1 MTLIGMLHH
10 RKDPRTVIKTYAF
23 AAVAKAEGANFFYFS
38 PGTVNLNNRSIK
50 GKVYEN
56 GSWVDKTMPFPDVIY
71 NAGNPIKLAK
81 SQRVIDK
88 LKETIPFTTN
98 SIGNKWSV
106 NERLKKGKEF
116 AHYLVPSEKIVK
128 NTESFFNYVSA
139 FEHVVFK
146 PFDGR
151 KGKGILFISK
161 KNGGFH
167 VTKDSNSGYYSNIQ
181 LNELIKERLSTGTFI
196 MQPYIQSVT
205 KSGQAYDF
213 RLHVQKNGEG
223 KWVITSIYPRIAPE
237 GSKISN
243 INNGGYTN
251 YLDPFLQQ
259 EFKDDAMNM
268 KRKLE
273 HFSLSLAEHLDE
285 LQMILYAEVIDE
297 IGIDIGL
304 DANQKIWIYE
314 VNWLPG
320 CPPTFYLEMDV
331 VINSI
336 RYAMYLAKNTKA
348 IKAQIKELR
357 ERKNDKKKERPHYSN
372 NGQRR

>member
-23 AAVAKAEGANFFYFS
+23 AAVAKAEGADFFYFS
-38 PGTVNLNNRSIK
+38 PGTVNLNNRSIR

-56 GSWVDKTMPFPDVIY
+56 GSWVEKTMPFPDVIY
-71 NAGNPIKLAK
+71 NAGNPNKLAK

-106 NERLKKGKEF
+106 NQRLKKGKEF

-161 KNGGFH
+161 KNDGFH
-167 VTKDSNSGYYSNIQ
+167 ITKDSNCRYYSKNQ

-285 LQMILYAEVIDE
+285 LQMILYEEVIDE

-304 DANQKIWIYE
+304 DENQKIWIYE

-336 RYAMYLAKNTKA
+336 RYAMYLAKNSKA
-348 IKAQIKELR
+348 IQAQIKELK
-357 ERKNDKKKERPHYSN
+357 ERKNAKKKERPHYSHN
-372 NGQRR
+372 R